1 MEVWY
6 RKTATSDRVSRI
18 AGMFVIYDPQPTS
31 EVETAIANT
40 SKYGFSQ
47 RNTGGNNDPTNFSE
61 YAMGLSH
68 LFGSSIL
75 LK

>member
-6 RKTATSDRVSRI
+6 RKTATSDQVSRM

-31 EVETAIANT
+31 EVEPAIANT

-47 RNTGGNNDPTNFSE
+47 RNTGGSDD
-61 YAMGLSH
+61 
-68 LFGSSIL
+68 
-75 LK
+75 